1 MNQDQNHLAT
11 VILMVEEHNARILEG
26 FSEQIKQSACSTRNI
41 SAMLTPAHLPS
52 QISRRVL
59 DSCNQTLPFN
69 FVEEKFCIAY
79 MKNLT
84 AKEELKERF

>member
-1 MNQDQNHLAT
+1 
-11 VILMVEEHNARILEG
+11 MVEEHSARILEC
-26 FSEQIKQSACSTRNI
+26 FSEQTKQSACSTPNI
-41 SAMLTPAHLPS
+41 STILPPAHLPS
-52 QISRRVL
+52 QISRIVL
-59 DSCNQTLPFN
+59 DNCNQTLPFN